1 MTPELAAL
9 AATALLQII
18 LTMIAQ
24 TSFTRDVGPEGNMG
38 PRDALPPM
46 SPQTLRM
53 RRAIDNHVE
62 NIGLFIIA
70 VVLVSLTGSNSLFTA
85 ICAWVF
91 VGARLVY
98 FPAYAHAWSPLRS
111 YLYMIGLASTLA
123 LIVASFF

>member
-9 AATALLQII
+9 AATALLQVI
-18 LTMIAQ
+18 LTMVAQ
-24 TSFTRDVGPEGNMG
+24 TSFTKDVGKDGNMG
-38 PRDALPPM
+38 PRDDLPPM

-70 VVLVSLTGSNSLFTA
+70 VLLVSLTGTGNLFTA
-85 ICAWVF
+85 ICAWIF

-98 FPAYAHAWSPLRS
+98 FPAYARAWSPLRS
-111 YLYMIGLASTLA
+111 YLYMIGLAATLA
-123 LIVASFF
+123 LILASFF